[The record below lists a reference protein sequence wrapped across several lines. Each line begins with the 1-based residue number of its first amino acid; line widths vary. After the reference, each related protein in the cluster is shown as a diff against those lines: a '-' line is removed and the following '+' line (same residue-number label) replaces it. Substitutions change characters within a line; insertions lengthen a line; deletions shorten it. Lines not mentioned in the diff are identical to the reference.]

1 MSFTSEKIHYINKIQ
16 FNVFSNKNIINNS
29 SISEKD
35 GIVIPE
41 TYDSGEPKRGGIVDT
56 RLGITDGNLECAYCG
71 LNANN
76 CPGHFGHTQLA
87 QPIFHYGFLNQ
98 VKHILT
104 CICLKTSKLLIDKN
118 ISKLK
123 NLSGRIRFNEIKN
136 LSKKILISDVGIP
149 VPKVKEEIKNSV
161 INFIAE
167 YNIVNNQD
175 INKKK
180 IKEYLS
186 ATDVYNILKNI
197 SNEDWTFLGFNPEK
211 YRPEDLLII
220 NLPIPPVTIRPSLK
234 TEFLALSTFEDSL
247 IHILV
252 EILKANNKLKKIE
265 DQNRI
270 QNIYDKDTLHLL
282 QYHAATLYD
291 NDSLKLAPNEQKIGG
306 KPAKSISERLKGK
319 TGRIR
324 GNLMGKRVDYS
335 ARSVITPDP
344 NIQINELGIPIKMA
358 MNLTF
363 PEIVTITNKDKLLKL
378 VNNGRKIYPGAKYIK
393 KKSRFSNKKYDIID
407 LNYRRNVKLE
417 IGDIIDR
424 HLIDG
429 DFVLFNRQPSLHK
442 LSMMG
447 HSIKVINNDDLYT
460 FRMNVSATPP
470 YNADFDGDEMN
481 IHVPQTIQTKTELEH
496 IANLKNQII

>member
-1 MSFTSEKIHYINKIQ
+1 MSFTEENINYITEIQ
-16 FNVFSNKNIINNS
+16 FNIFSNKNIKNNS

-35 GIVIPE
+35 GITIPE
-41 TYDSGEPKRGGIVDT
+41 TYDGGEPKRGGIVDT

-98 VKHILT
+98 VRHILN

-118 ISKLK
+118 TDENKKVLKLSRK
-123 NLSGRIRFNEIKN
+123 NRFNEIKL
-136 LSKKILISDVGIP
+136 LSKKVLVSDTGIP
-149 VPKVKEEIKNSV
+149 VPKIKEEIKNSI

-175 INKKK
+175 TNKKK

-197 SNEDWTFLGFNPEK
+197 SDEDWDFLGFDSGK

-252 EILKANNKLKKIE
+252 EIIKSNNKLKKINE
-265 DQNRI
+265 DKRLENK
-270 QNIYDKDTLHLL
+270 YDQDTVNLL
-282 QYHAATLYD
+282 QYHVATLFD

-324 GNLMGKRVDYS
+324 GNLMGKRVDFS
-335 ARSVITPDP
+335 ARTVITSDP
-344 NIQINELGIPIKMA
+344 NIQINELGVPIKMA

-363 PEIVTITNKDKLLKL
+363 PEIVTIDNKLRLSKLI
-378 VNNGRKIYPGAKYIK
+378 NNGRKIYPGANYVK
-393 KKSRFSNKKYDIID
+393 KK
-407 LNYRRNVKLE
+407 
-417 IGDIIDR
+417 
-424 HLIDG
+424 
-429 DFVLFNRQPSLHK
+429 
-442 LSMMG
+442 
-447 HSIKVINNDDLYT
+447 
-460 FRMNVSATPP
+460 
-470 YNADFDGDEMN
+470 
-481 IHVPQTIQTKTELEH
+481 
-496 IANLKNQII
+496 